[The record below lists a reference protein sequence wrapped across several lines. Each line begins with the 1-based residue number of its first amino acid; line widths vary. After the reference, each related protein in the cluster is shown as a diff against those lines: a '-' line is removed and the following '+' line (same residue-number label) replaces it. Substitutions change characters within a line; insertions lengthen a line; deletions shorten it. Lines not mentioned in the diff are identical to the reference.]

1 MPKKV
6 DRARL
11 FLSYDALKGF
21 KELLVEDTSIPRKEL
36 CEDQYYEL
44 DWKIHQ
50 LQEEDQVEVVYYT
63 GSSYSKMIGIVQTI
77 NLDHHYIY
85 IDNHKIQ
92 LKNIC
97 SLEL

>member
-1 MPKKV
+1 MHKKV

-21 KELLVEDTSIPRKEL
+21 KELLQEDTTIPRKEL

-50 LQEEDQVEVVYYT
+50 IQEGDEIELIHYKGY
-63 GSSYSKMIGIVQTI
+63 SYSKIRGIIQTV
-77 NLDHHYIY
+77 NLEDRYIY
-85 IDNHKIQ
+85 INDHKIQ